1 MRWVEI
7 TIQATDES
15 TEAVSNILTEEGCGG
30 TAASNLVESDKN
42 TINNII
48 GYLPV
53 DDRLEDRLQH
63 IRERVQ
69 ELPELGLNLVTDE
82 ITIKWVQD
90 EEWAAAWKKFF
101 KPLKIGR
108 IVIRPTWEEYSPQPD
123 EIVIDLDPGMAFG
136 TGNHP
141 TTKLC
146 LEALQDYISGG
157 ETVLDMGTGSA
168 ILAMAAAK
176 LGAAQVVGLEIDP
189 VAVEAAV
196 ENVDRENLGSQIII
210 GLADSPSAFDGQADI
225 VLANIIAK
233 VIIDMG
239 EGLSSKV
246 KPGGLL
252 IASGIV
258 VERSQEIID
267 TLTYLGL
274 TLHETRQEGD
284 WVALTFR
291 KSSGG

>member
-82 ITIKWVQD
+82 ITIKWVED
-90 EEWAAAWKKFF
+90 EEWASAWKKFF

-108 IVIRPTWEEYSPQPD
+108 IVIRPTWEEYNPQPD
-123 EIVIDLDPGMAFG
+123 ETVIDLDPGMAFG

-157 ETVLDMGTGSA
+157 EMVLDMGTGSA

-176 LGAAQVVGLEIDP
+176 LGASRVVGLDIDP
-189 VAVEAAV
+189 VAVEAAL
-196 ENVDRENLGSQIII
+196 ENVNRESLGSQITI

-258 VERSQEIID
+258 VERSQEVID
-267 TLTYLGL
+267 TLTNLGL

-284 WVALTFR
+284 WVALAFR

>member
-15 TEAVSNILTEEGCGG
+15 AEAASNILIEEGCGG
-30 TAASNLVESDKN
+30 TAAGYLVKSDKQ
-42 TINNII
+42 TINNIM

-69 ELPELGLNLVTDE
+69 DLPELGLGLVRDE

-90 EEWAAAWKKFF
+90 EEWADAWKKFF

-108 IVIRPTWEEYSPQPD
+108 IVIRPTWEDYSPKPD

-136 TGNHP
+136 TGSHP

-146 LEALQDYISGG
+146 LEALQDYIKGG

-176 LGAAQVVGLEIDP
+176 LGASRIVGLEIDP

-196 ENVDRENLGSQIII
+196 ANVNRESLGDKIKI

-233 VIIDMG
+233 VIIDMA
-239 EGLSSKV
+239 EGLASKV

-258 VERSQEIID
+258 VERSKEVID
-267 TLTYLGL
+267 TLTSLGL
-274 TLHETRQEGD
+274 SLHETRQEGD
-284 WVALTFR
+284 WVALIFN
-291 KSSGG
+291 KSL